1 MKIHLYVT
9 LRVEVET
16 ELNLLDCIQEFENGT
31 DIKICDTP
39 GVQVLERE
47 ILLSVLPG
55 TKD

>member
-1 MKIHLYVT
+1 MKIHLCVT

-31 DIKICDTP
+31 DIKISDTP
-39 GVQVLERE
+39 GVRVLEKE

-55 TKD
+55 IKG